1 MPVDK
6 RTPRVLNSDADNKAI
21 NKVSMLD
28 ALNVYA
34 GPETQDPFGSQKNIY
49 DGGEG
54 VLKNIKG
61 TELISH
67 PENEPFPAG
76 ARLVGSVED
85 QKTDITYLFV
95 YAPDA
100 TNHSIWAYDRYG
112 KLPGSNSNSLR
123 LIYKSAQFNFPQN
136 GFVKG
141 DIVRTNA
148 SQTLGDLGVEFDKD
162 ALIYFTD
169 NKNEPRKVNAY
180 RAFQAQSGIHGNDSF
195 AEADFITA
203 CPKAPLERIEFSFTN
218 DASKS
223 VSNFKTSG
231 GFQFAY
237 QYIYKDGVDSAIS
250 TYSKIAFPPNILD
263 QGANQNIDPD
273 FFNRCALTIPEPGP
287 EIKAVRLLA
296 RQGNLGY
303 FFIIDEIDA
312 DSFNPIYNF
321 YNDRIV
327 TGISENEVNK
337 QFDSLPRLAE
347 SQAVSSNRMMYGN
360 YQDGYDNVESS
371 CSVTIRY
378 LDRPEDF
385 QDFNIDVNQFIGKHD
400 IQMGDVDP
408 YTDEPDMTEFGF
420 GVESP
425 NTFNISFP
433 SNKKRRSTG
442 FLADFSE
449 IPDSIKANARVK
461 FKVTISPDD
470 NWHMFGGF
478 NDLYGQSPRVGRIS
492 NDSFDLLATGDNDEE
507 NLVVGENLLTQVEAG
522 SINGQ
527 PIGQFG
533 GTVIPGITLTTFYSM
548 SHISLANSGDVPIF
562 KTVDI
567 NGETPSNPT
576 ANVHVGS
583 SAAAPLVIEG
593 KPIVFEAEFVTNQLI
608 PSGFRGILK
617 TTLLEMLSGPSNLQ
631 PENWEENLTHYN
643 LLYPGF
649 TFRKNTSSYDIN
661 IGLQDGQLIGQAF
674 VGTQIDGS
682 EQQISDPI
690 SRLIIPL
697 HDFYGLTSN
706 SDSAVS
712 KAPIGNIVINKAK
725 PTFDL
730 ERIDE
735 DFHDIGSNQLALRVC
750 LRSLYDVDEEGAPID
765 FEVRSLI
772 RSGYRYQ
779 EPSSYPNGNNGP
791 YLSWI
796 TLPTEETFQNDFN
809 NDTSAFL
816 LAYTGL
822 DASSNYDPDTGE
834 ISETGG
840 LGIWERHYWQPQEE
854 VDTGDYESSAPGYFG
869 SEYANIG
876 KLNDNFAVETERSI
890 GYTRQVGFIQNP
902 EALFVT
908 PAGTFAAMLF
918 DGEGGPGGGLSRGGE
933 GNQYDRLR
941 LYNQGTVSCT
951 PQVVANAT
959 GATRFY
965 WGKTV
970 FHDNR
975 NEFREITS
983 IDVNTFISNSDCTA
997 LPLIGNNITG
1007 SWSAVVGFEGYDFY
1021 KIPFKDDTDDEFI
1034 SPDSV
1039 NYKIA
1044 HSSAEVYT
1052 PQLNVDYLEAN
1063 SRTTFKS
1070 SANHDFGIVYYD
1082 ERGRHGFVN
1091 HLQNVDY
1098 EKGSSTIYV
1107 PGYSTQERGGTT
1119 SGGATDI
1126 VLELKHSPP
1135 SWAHYYKIV
1144 YSKNSSVQNFI
1155 QYSAGGAFVPE
1166 NVDLDGGSDTNIY
1179 VSLNYLQSNEVS
1191 YVNSFGARNAE
1202 GGINM
1207 YKFREGDKLR
1217 VISYQTAA
1225 SGLRNYV
1232 FNYEFEVVD
1241 LVNLGDDNNPLSEE
1255 PAENQKGEFVK
1266 IKNNPF
1272 ADGFNFNSIA
1282 QGIDFWDRN
1291 CIFEIFTP
1299 YKQQDPEDRVYYEV
1313 EEKFDVVFDNDESS
1327 ESYGQLVHGT
1337 NPITVKEGDVWF
1349 RKVAVNFRDA
1359 QNGYQD
1365 IIADEVGVDDD
1376 DSSPNFKSF
1385 YLETESA
1392 SDLFRSNS
1400 VHIGR
1405 PNIVVKEASSVRR
1418 ESSITYSEP
1427 SAPESKTIKY
1437 SSFNGSLNNFKDLPE
1452 VHGNLNYI
1460 SDYGDYLFCLQED
1473 KVSIVPVNKNI
1484 LSDLSGNTNVIASA
1498 KVLGEAVFYDG
1509 NAGCDNDPSSVY
1521 DSGQEIYFADKSLA
1535 KVYRWSKGSGVETI
1549 SDLGMSSFIRTAFQ
1563 DAINEA
1569 GEVRVVGG
1577 YDQIKDEYL
1586 LTITNVPTRTTSS
1599 DVDEVL
1605 QISGVIQPDIDPEET
1620 EDETLEFMSAQE
1632 AIDYLVNLKNEE
1644 DTTKHP
1650 TYNQLR
1656 QLINNAN
1663 NTTTVKFLSDYD
1675 GTNEISALDLTQFL
1689 SAFGEGY
1696 DPGESIFSAPA
1707 AAASSAGAPPPLPQI
1722 SKMPSFKNTQQA
1734 IEYLIDAGNL
1744 LAGEF
1749 SLLRYYIRN
1758 EVALNLDGTGE
1769 VNINDF
1775 LALLSVFGQSSAYSD
1790 TAFGSNY
1797 PGANISNPEISGLDT
1812 VLYIIDQGDLNI
1824 GQYFQ
1829 LAQYVKVNLRANANP
1844 DLVEYNPE
1852 ATVGAIT
1859 TADILVMLSL
1869 GLFGGEGGIEFGYDL
1884 NDTAFNDLL
1893 PE

>member
-34 GPETQDPFGSQKNIY
+34 GPETQDPFGPQKNIY

-61 TELISH
+61 TELVNN
-67 PENEPFPAG
+67 PEGEDLPGG
-76 ARLVGSVED
+76 ARLIGSVED
-85 QKTDITYLFV
+85 QKTDITYLFI
-95 YAPDA
+95 YASDA
-100 TNHSIWAYDRYG
+100 INQGIWAYDRYG
-112 KLPGSNSNSLR
+112 KLPDSTPNSLR

-136 GFVKG
+136 GFIKG

-148 SQTLGDLGVEFDKD
+148 SQTFGDLGVEFDKD

-180 RAFQAQSGIHGNDSF
+180 RAFQAQSGIHGSDSF

-203 CPKAPLERIEFSFTN
+203 CPKAPLERIEFEFSN
-218 DASKS
+218 DSSKS
-223 VSNFKTSG
+223 ISNFKTSG

-237 QYIYKDGVDSAIS
+237 QNIYRDGVDSAIS
-250 TYSKIAFPPNILD
+250 TYSRIAFPPNILD
-263 QGANQNIDPD
+263 QGANQNLDSD
-273 FFNRCALTIPEPGP
+273 FFNKCILTIPEPGP
-287 EIKAVRLLA
+287 EIKSVRLLA

-312 DSFNPIYNF
+312 ENFNPTYNF

-337 QFDSLPRLAE
+337 QFDNLPRIAE
-347 SQAVSSNRMMYGN
+347 SQTVSSNRMMYGN
-360 YQDGYDNVESS
+360 YQDGYDNVDSS
-371 CSVTIRY
+371 CSVQIQY
-378 LDRPEDF
+378 LDRPDDF
-385 QDFNIDVNQFIGKHD
+385 QDFNIQVNQFIGKHD
-400 IQMGDVDP
+400 IQMGDIDP
-408 YTDEPDMTEFGF
+408 YTGQSDMTEYGF
-420 GVESP
+420 GVASP
-425 NTFNISFP
+425 NTFGISFE
-433 SNKKRRSTG
+433 SDRKRRSTG

-478 NDLYGQSPRVGRIS
+478 SNFYGQSPRIGKIS
-492 NDSFDLLATGDNDEE
+492 NDSFDLLATGDNSEE
-507 NLVVGENLLTQVEAG
+507 NLVVGENLLTESEAG
-522 SINGQ
+522 VYNYLNTGQ
-527 PIGQFG
+527 GGQN
-533 GTVIPGITLTTFYSM
+533 TSPGITLNQYFSM
-548 SHISLANSGDVPIF
+548 SHISLASAGDVPQF

-567 NGETPSNPT
+567 NGETPSEPVR
-576 ANVHVGS
+576 NVHVGS
-583 SAAAPLVIEG
+583 NAAAPLVIEG
-593 KPIVFEAEFVTNQLI
+593 KSVVFEAEFVTNQLI
-608 PSGFRGILK
+608 PSGFRGVLK

-631 PENWEENLTHYN
+631 PENWEESLTHYN
-643 LLYPGF
+643 LFSPGF
-649 TFRKNTSSYDIN
+649 TFRKNTSSYDID
-661 IGLQDGQLIGQAF
+661 IGLQDGQLVGQAF

-682 EQQISDPI
+682 EQQPSDPI

-697 HDFYGLTSN
+697 HDFSGATNN
-706 SDSAVS
+706 SDSGLS
-712 KAPIGNIVINKAK
+712 KSPIGNIVVNKAK

-730 ERIDE
+730 ERVDE
-735 DFHDIGSNQLALRVC
+735 NFHDIGSNEIALRLC
-750 LRSLYDVDEEGAPID
+750 LRSLYDVDEEGNAVD

-779 EPSSYPNGNNGP
+779 EPESYPNGNNGP

-796 TLPTEETFQNDFN
+796 TLPTEETFLNDFN

-822 DASSNYDPDTGE
+822 DASSNYDPNTGE

-840 LGIWERHYWQPQEE
+840 LGIWERHYWQPQEG
-854 VDTGDYESSAPGYFG
+854 VDTGDYESSTPGYFG
-869 SEYANIG
+869 FDYQQVPY
-876 KLNDNFAVETERSI
+876 LNDVFAIETARSI
-890 GYTRQVGFIQNP
+890 GYTHQVGFIQNP

-983 IDVNTFISNSDCTA
+983 GGIENGQSLFATNSDCTA

-1007 SWSAVVGFEGYDFY
+1007 SWSAVPGFEDYSFY
-1021 KIPFKDDTDDEFI
+1021 KIPFKDDFDDEFI

-1039 NYKIA
+1039 NYKIS

-1052 PQLNVDYLEAN
+1052 PQLNVDFLAAN

-1107 PGYSTQERGGTT
+1107 PGYSTQERGGTID
-1119 SGGATDI
+1119 GGATSI
-1126 VLELKHSPP
+1126 VLTLKHTPP

-1166 NVDLDGGSDTNIY
+1166 NLDSGETSDTNIY
-1179 VSLNYLQSNEVS
+1179 VSLNYLQSNEIS

-1217 VISYQTAA
+1217 VISYQTST
-1225 SGLRNYV
+1225 SGARNYV
-1232 FNYEFEVVD
+1232 FNYEFDIVD
-1241 LVNLGDDNNPLSEE
+1241 LVDLGDDNNPLSEQ

-1266 IKNNPF
+1266 IKNNPL
-1272 ADGFNFNSIA
+1272 ADGFTFFSVV
-1282 QGIDFWDRN
+1282 QGNDFWDRN
-1291 CIFEIFTP
+1291 CVFEIFTP

-1405 PNIVVKEASSVRR
+1405 PNIVVNEASSVRR

-1427 SAPESKTIKY
+1427 SAPEAKTIKY

-1484 LSDLSGNTNVIASA
+1484 LSDLSGNANVIASA

-1535 KVYRWSKGSGVETI
+1535 KVYRWSKRSGVETI

-1586 LTITNVPTRTTSS
+1586 LTITNVSTRTTSN

-1605 QISGVIQPDIDPEET
+1605 QISDVIQPDIDPEET

-1632 AIDYLVNLKNEE
+1632 AIDYLIGLKDEE
-1644 DTTKHP
+1644 DVTKHP
-1650 TYNQLR
+1650 TYSQLR
-1656 QLINNAN
+1656 QVINNADN
-1663 NTTTVKFLSDYD
+1663 NTTIKFLFDYD
-1675 GTNEISALDLTQFL
+1675 GDNQVNSPDFL
-1689 SAFGEGY
+1689 EFMAAYGEQY
-1696 DPGESIFSAPA
+1696 DSGESIFGTPSAADSPIPKDL
-1707 AAASSAGAPPPLPQI
+1707 PPPPKKPKPTTVNYFKSVDDAINYLFVQNELTIGEYHLLRAQI
-1722 SKMPSFKNTQQA
+1722 NDNFSLNLNEEGPINNFDIIKFLQVYGATTDPNDLAFESTPTPDQGGIPVGPSSLET
-1734 IEYLIDAGNL
+1734 ILWLID
-1744 LAGEF
+1744 
-1749 SLLRYYIRN
+1749 
-1758 EVALNLDGTGE
+1758 DGTMN
-1769 VNINDF
+1769 V
-1775 LALLSVFGQSSAYSD
+1775 
-1790 TAFGSNY
+1790 
-1797 PGANISNPEISGLDT
+1797 
-1812 VLYIIDQGDLNI
+1812 
-1824 GQYFQ
+1824 GQYFY
-1829 LAQYVKVNLRANANP
+1829 LASYIKLAAKADANEDNSVSSA
-1844 DLVEYNPE
+1844 DLLILL
-1852 ATVGAIT
+1852 GAW
-1859 TADILVMLSL
+1859 
-1869 GLFGGEGGIEFGYDL
+1869 GFGTQAMGTSYDF
-1884 NDTAFNDLL
+1884 NDPAFNL
-1893 PE
+1893 